1 MADIFQIDR
10 SVAHDRFG
18 NLDVGRLWFR
28 RFGFAAGRKEKKKEN
43 TNAFYHR
50 EQRGN

>member
-10 SVAHDRFG
+10 SVADDGFG
-18 NLDVGRLWFR
+18 NLDVGWLWFR
-28 RFGFAAGRKEKKKEN
+28 RFGFAAGRKEKKEN